1 MTFPCKFFPG
11 HIASLHGG
19 RRRKSGGLRIGRS
32 RGGFTL
38 LEMLLSLAI
47 LGGSLA
53 VLSQIGATGTN
64 AALEAR
70 ELASCRVL
78 AQSKSNEV
86 MLDTI
91 ATPVSVPASP
101 LASFDSGSITEYQY
115 TVDVQPGMMDGLLI
129 VRVLVEALNPD
140 SDYPF
145 ARYALD
151 RMMVDPALG
160 LADLEAE
167 EQALI
172 EEAEAAASGAAP

>member
-1 MTFPCKFFPG
+1 MSRSSKHLPCLT
-11 HIASLHGG
+11 ASARGRHHRVRNLHT
-19 RRRKSGGLRIGRS
+19 RS
-32 RGGFTL
+32 RRDGFTL

-53 VLSQIGATGTN
+53 VLSQIGSTGTD
-64 AALEAR
+64 AAIEAR

-86 MLDTI
+86 MLDTVT
-91 ATPVSVPASP
+91 TPVSVPASP
-101 LASFDSGSITEYQY
+101 LASFDSGSINEYQY
-115 TVDVQPGMMDGLLI
+115 TVDVQPGMLDGLLI
-129 VRVLVEALNPD
+129 VRVLVESLNPD
-140 SDYPF
+140 SDRPL

-172 EEAEAAASGAAP
+172 DEAEAASAEAAP